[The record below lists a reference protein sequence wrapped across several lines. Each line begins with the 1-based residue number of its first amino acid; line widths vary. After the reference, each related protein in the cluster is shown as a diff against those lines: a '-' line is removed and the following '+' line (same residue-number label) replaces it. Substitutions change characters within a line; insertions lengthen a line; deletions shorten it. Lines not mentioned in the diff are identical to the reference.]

1 MYLSYLCVST
11 LSYTF
16 CTQPPTM
23 MHFLHSTIHTQFS
36 TSSVLQIGEKN
47 IFENRTL
54 DQWFYD
60 TEYTLHLGLLKVEI
74 LGTLGKS
81 LGDLRTVNILAI
93 CSNARGNQMHKEYKN

>member
-1 MYLSYLCVST
+1 MVIEAL
-11 LSYTF
+11 
-16 CTQPPTM
+16 
-23 MHFLHSTIHTQFS
+23 FLEIE
-36 TSSVLQIGEKN
+36 IKN
-47 IFENRTL
+47 ILETV

-93 CSNARGNQMHKEYKN
+93 CSNAARGNQMHNEYEN